1 VSLIIFGR
9 LEIGVEIRTALVF
22 ALVGVQL
29 AVTLLVSAFCY
40 LVWDGAAGV
49 SLLLGGLSYTVPT
62 LVSVLLLKFFHSRPA
77 FAGAVFL
84 ASEILKIILA
94 GFAAMAVFYL
104 YGGLR
109 EMFFIVGLLL
119 VSHLVFLL
127 FLKVYRYGK

>member
-1 VSLIIFGR
+1 MSLIIFGR

-40 LVWDGAAGV
+40 WVWDGAAGV

-62 LVSVLLLKFFHSRPA
+62 LVAVLLLKFFHSRPA

-94 GFAAMAVFYL
+94 GFAAVAVFYL

-109 EMFFIVGLLL
+109 EMFFVVGLLL

>member
-1 VSLIIFGR
+1 MSLIIFGR

-40 LVWDGAAGV
+40 WVWDGAAGV

-94 GFAAMAVFYL
+94 GFAALAVFYL